1 LLSWPYEADTYQC
14 NVANGCD
21 LGFFWQHLTYQ
32 YAKRGAR
39 LVIVARRENLL
50 ERVADRA
57 MTKGATDVHVIAGDV
72 TKQEECKRFVDETI
86 NKYGRC
92 KFSTLIISFLKQDF
106 VRRMLSTRGSI

>member
-1 LLSWPYEADTYQC
+1 MLSWPYEADTYQC

-50 ERVADRA
+50 EWVADRA

-92 KFSTLIISFLKQDF
+92 KFSALISSFLKQDF
-106 VRRMLSTRGSI
+106 V